1 MELTKSD
8 HASKKVR
15 NEDQQINQTLKL
27 NLVKLMKNY
36 QIHFT
41 QSFEETLTFQGNDEE
56 EAKEALL
63 AEWGSGEVEIHSI
76 EEAN

>member
-1 MELTKSD
+1 MS
-8 HASKKVR
+8 R
-15 NEDQQINQTLKL
+15 
-27 NLVKLMKNY
+27 VKLVKNY

-76 EEAN
+76 EEAD